1 MNYVLSLM
9 KEIIGKRKLIW
20 DLGKADFR
28 KRFVGSYFGVVW
40 MFIQPIVTVSI
51 YAVVFGMGFKSPPPI
66 EGFTYVEWLV
76 PGIVPWFFF
85 SESVNSITNC
95 LQEYN
100 YLVKKVVFK
109 VEILPI
115 IKLISCLLVHA
126 FFVVIMFGMYLI
138 IGRMPSVIWF
148 QLVYYSLAAS
158 LLALGIGFGA
168 DREYLPP
175 VRYLDDSHHVPRIH
189 VYRSGKM
196 GGSAVQA
203 ESFLLCGGRVQG
215 YHAHRKLVLG
225 TAHTDPLLLGLYRGG
240 AFAGT

>member
-138 IGRMPSVIWF
+138 IAGCPLSYGSSWCIIPWLPHCWPWESDFLPARLMCSLRIW
-148 QLVYYSLAAS
+148 
-158 LLALGIGFGA
+158 
-168 DREYLPP
+168 R
-175 VRYLDDSHHVPRIH
+175 
-189 VYRSGKM
+189 RS
-196 GGSAVQA
+196 
-203 ESFLLCGGRVQG
+203 
-215 YHAHRKLVLG
+215 
-225 TAHTDPLLLGLYRGG
+225 
-240 AFAGT
+240 